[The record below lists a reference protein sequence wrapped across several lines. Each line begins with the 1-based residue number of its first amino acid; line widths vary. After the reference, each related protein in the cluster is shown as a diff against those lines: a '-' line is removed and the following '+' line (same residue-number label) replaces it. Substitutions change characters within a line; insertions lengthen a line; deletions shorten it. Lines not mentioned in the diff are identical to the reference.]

1 MAQKPVIPKSRKTV
15 ERAKKQAAK
24 GSVKE
29 VKAVGARGSTLGN
42 IDSLVNKHLA
52 SFRNAEKTLAEA
64 KALVQTYREKY
75 PQLADYIPAGAV
87 ERGIHIRENAT
98 NESEGLHKF
107 HIRIRSGE
115 QRYEVAGAEQ
125 HDYGVW
131 GATEQRKQL
140 SVVTNGSEAVYRPT
154 FVLGSPTTGV
164 GEGRHTMRVHSHAT
178 DESSIRN
185 KAPNRSNSATTGY
198 SLTAFAVPL
207 LPRPLLPHFLNTS
220 DVRFSF
226 RNNGAH
232 PNRVDDVVHRYRD
245 QNKRNR
251 YDRSS
256 EDPLH
261 ELGECASQTFCLVF
275 GLGCGARHWFGSDC
289 I

>member
-29 VKAVGARGSTLGN
+29 VKKAVGARGSTLGN

-75 PQLADYIPAGAV
+75 PQLADYIPEGAV

-125 HDYGVW
+125 HDYQQVNA
-131 GATEQRKQL
+131 ATWTQRFKEQL
-140 SVVTNGSEAVYRPT
+140 AI
-154 FVLGSPTTGV
+154 
-164 GEGRHTMRVHSHAT
+164 
-178 DESSIRN
+178 SIA
-185 KAPNRSNSATTGY
+185 KI
-198 SLTAFAVPL
+198 
-207 LPRPLLPHFLNTS
+207 
-220 DVRFSF
+220 
-226 RNNGAH
+226 
-232 PNRVDDVVHRYRD
+232 
-245 QNKRNR
+245 
-251 YDRSS
+251 
-256 EDPLH
+256 
-261 ELGECASQTFCLVF
+261 VF
-275 GLGCGARHWFGSDC
+275 GREAAQVPK
-289 I
+289 